1 MTQQFECNQCG
12 ACCKSI
18 RLSEETIYLDR
29 GDGVCRYFDDN
40 QNTCTIYEN
49 RPDICN
55 VRVMYEQRYQHQM
68 NWSEFTKQNK
78 LACDAL
84 LKNIQVKPQ

>member
-1 MTQQFECNQCG
+1 MKKLFPCNQCG

-29 GDGVCRYFDDN
+29 GDGTCRHFDN
-40 QNTCTIYEN
+40 AQNTCTIYEN

-55 VRVMYEQRYQHQM
+55 VHVMYEQRYQQQFS
-68 NWSEFTKQNK
+68 WSEFTKLNQ
-78 LACDAL
+78 LACEAL
-84 LKNIQVKPQ
+84 LKNIEI